1 MLRFGPIGMGIGSYD
16 VVLHGE
22 LIGNGF
28 RVVRAQKIGVL
39 GKNCIKKIY
48 KFAK

>member
-1 MLRFGPIGMGIGSYD
+1 MLRFGPIGMGIGSFD

-28 RVVRAQKIGVL
+28 RVVRAQKICVL
-39 GKNCIKKIY
+39 SKKLGRHPG
-48 KFAK
+48 F